1 MSEMWVKGDLPARL
15 LKGQKS
21 TSKTNVM
28 VPHPTCTGCDE
39 GAVSCCRAVPSAEQT
54 LCQAHRFAHRVQIL
68 DPACRAWDSYPGP
81 ARWDCPGTDKLR
93 LNIFPGLSPNL
104 QWLSGA
110 FLCIQVPTGAQRP
123 QYTETRG
130 CRGRYR
136 QETGHKVPGRQ
147 GESRWTG
154 VAQIVHLLATPDFT
168 LVNSPNS
175 SPPSLCSIPCLHVH
189 TDTPPQRLCHARH
202 QPHLTSF

>member
-1 MSEMWVKGDLPARL
+1 
-15 LKGQKS
+15 
-21 TSKTNVM
+21 M
-28 VPHPTCTGCDE
+28 VPHPTCTGRDE

-110 FLCIQVPTGAQRP
+110 FLCVQVPTGAQRP

-130 CRGRYR
+130 CYTQRTLQTRDRTQSARQTGRV
-136 QETGHKVPGRQ
+136 QMDGC
-147 GESRWTG
+147 
-154 VAQIVHLLATPDFT
+154 
-168 LVNSPNS
+168 
-175 SPPSLCSIPCLHVH
+175 CSDSTSVSY
-189 TDTPPQRLCHARH
+189 ARFY
-202 QPHLTSF
+202 SC